1 MPLALSASA
10 LKSRLTTAKTRG
22 AGNGD
27 LMTLTELP
35 SFVRNELGLTGLLL
49 TTDLL
54 VGADRS
60 RLMHVLECADKAAC
74 PVLALAEVNPL
85 PLADPDDR
93 KADAAV
99 ERCLRVA
106 QAAHWMGCS
115 AFAVPVL
122 GVDTEEAMELAAERL
137 KGVARKAEKLDLNL
151 CISPCVGLTKTP
163 EKVGELLKKIGG
175 FRIGTMP
182 DFAAAAGSA
191 DKIAYLRR
199 LVPYASMVI
208 ASGVKFELAGGGK
221 GEAAPAKRKAAPPA
235 AAPPPVPP
243 APAAKP
249 KGKAK
254 AKVVEEVEDEPPA
267 PVEVKHTAYDIKE
280 MASVLVSVG
289 YEGPIAI
296 DFRGTG
302 DPVPGIMHIKGVL
315 ERLFDSGVD
324 DDDVLSLL
332 AGDLGELGEIDE
344 VEDDEAK
351 GDKAE

>member
-22 AGNGD
+22 AGNAG

-54 VGADRS
+54 VGADRT

-74 PVLALAEVNPL
+74 PVLAIAEVNPL
-85 PLADPDDR
+85 PLADADDR

-122 GVDTEEAMELAAERL
+122 APDTEDALEQAADRL
-137 KGVARKAEKLDLNL
+137 KSVARKAEKLDLNL
-151 CISPCVGLTKTP
+151 CISPAAGLTKTP
-163 EKVGELLKKIGG
+163 ERVGELLKKIGG

-182 DFAAAAGSA
+182 DFAAAADSA
-191 DKIAYLRR
+191 DRIAYLRR
-199 LVPYASMVI
+199 LVPYASMVL
-208 ASGVKFELAGGGK
+208 ATGVKFEAVG
-221 GEAAPAKRKAAPPA
+221 
-235 AAPPPVPP
+235 
-243 APAAKP
+243 APAAKAEAEP
-249 KGKAK
+249 KGKASK
-254 AKVVEEVEDEPPA
+254 AKGRGKAKPVEPDDDEPGV
-267 PVEVKHTAYDIKE
+267 PVEVRHTAYELRE

-315 ERLFDSGVD
+315 ERLIDMGVE
-324 DDDVLSLL
+324 DDDVLSILSSE
-332 AGDLGELGEIDE
+332 LGELDE
-344 VEDDEAK
+344 VDDEEAK
-351 GDKAE
+351 EGKED

>member
-22 AGNGD
+22 VGNSD

-54 VGADRS
+54 VGADRA
-60 RLMHVLECADKAAC
+60 RLMHVLESADKAAC

-122 GVDTEEAMELAAERL
+122 GADTEEAMDLAAERL

-151 CISPCVGLTKTP
+151 CIAPCVGLTKTP

-182 DFAAAAGSA
+182 DFAGAAGSA

-199 LVPYASMVI
+199 LVPYASMVV
-208 ASGVKFELAGGGK
+208 ASGVKFEPVGAGD
-221 GEAAPAKRKAAPPA
+221 APATKRNAPA
-235 AAPPPVPP
+235 AAK
-243 APAAKP
+243 A

-254 AKVVEEVEDEPPA
+254 AKVVDEPDDEPA
-267 PVEVKHTAYDIKE
+267 PAPIEVRHTAYDIKE

-296 DFRGTG
+296 DYRGTG
-302 DPVPGIMHIKGVL
+302 DPVPGILNIKSVL
-315 ERLFDSGVD
+315 ERLFDTGVE

-344 VEDDEAK
+344 IEDEESK
-351 GDKAE
+351 GEKAE

>member
-22 AGNGD
+22 AGNAN

-54 VGADRS
+54 VGADRT
-60 RLMHVLECADKAAC
+60 RLMHILESADKAAC
-74 PVLALAEVNPL
+74 PVLAIAEVNPL
-85 PLADPDDR
+85 ALADPDDR
-93 KADAAV
+93 KGDAAV

-122 GVDTEEAMELAAERL
+122 APDNEDAMEQAADRL

-151 CISPCVGLTKTP
+151 CISPAAGLTKTP

-182 DFAAAAGSA
+182 DFAAAADSV
-191 DKIAYLRR
+191 DRIAYLRR
-199 LVPYASMVI
+199 LVPYASMVV
-208 ASGVKFELAGGGK
+208 ASGVKFEPAGGAGGGS
-221 GEAAPAKRKAAPPA
+221 GTKAEPTPK
-235 AAPPPVPP
+235 
-243 APAAKP
+243 AKP
-249 KGKAK
+249 ASKAKGRGKAK
-254 AKVVEEVEDEPPA
+254 VEDPEDEPPA
-267 PVEVKHTAYDIKE
+267 PAPIEVKHTAYDIRE
-280 MASVLVSVG
+280 LASVLVSVG

-296 DFRGTG
+296 DHRGSG
-302 DPVPGIMHIKGVL
+302 DPVPGILNIKGIL
-315 ERLFDSGVD
+315 ERLFDTGVD
-324 DDDVLSLL
+324 DDDVLSVLTSE
-332 AGDLGELGEIDE
+332 LGELDE
-344 VEDDEAK
+344 VEDEEAK
-351 GDKAE
+351 DGKEE

>member
-1 MPLALSASA
+1 MGGVPFFRMPLALSASA

-22 AGNGD
+22 AGGGD

-35 SFVRNELGLTGLLL
+35 AFVRNELGLTGLLL

-60 RLMHVLECADKAAC
+60 RLMQVLECADKAAC

-93 KADAAV
+93 MADAAV

-122 GVDTEEAMELAAERL
+122 GRDNDEALELAAERL
-137 KGVARKAEKLDLNL
+137 KVVARKAEKLDLNL
-151 CISPCVGLTKTP
+151 CISPTVGLTKTP

-182 DFAAAAGSA
+182 DFAAAAESA
-191 DKIAYLRR
+191 DRIAYLRR
-199 LVPYASMVI
+199 LVPYASMVV
-208 ASGVKFELAGGGK
+208 ASGIKFEVVGGK
-221 GEAAPAKRKAAPPA
+221 ETAKPA
-235 AAPPPVPP
+235 AE
-243 APAAKP
+243 KP
-249 KGKAK
+249 KGKGKK
-254 AKVVEEVEDEPPA
+254 AKVEE
-267 PVEVKHTAYDIKE
+267 PVEPVDVGPVQVKHSAYDLKE
-280 MASVLVSVG
+280 LASVLVSVG

-296 DFRGTG
+296 DYRGGG
-302 DPVPGIMHIKGVL
+302 DPVPGILHIKGVL
-315 ERLFDSGVD
+315 EKMFDSGVED
-324 DDDVLSLL
+324 DDILSILS
-332 AGDLGELGEIDE
+332 GEIGELDE
-344 VEDDEAK
+344 VEDEELKDGKE
-351 GDKAE
+351 E

>member
-1 MPLALSASA
+1 LGIPFRRMPLALSASA
-10 LKSRLTTAKTRG
+10 LKSRLTTSKTRG
-22 AGNGD
+22 AGGGD

-35 SFVRNELGLTGLLL
+35 AFVRNELGLTGLLL

-54 VGADRS
+54 VGADRA
-60 RLMHVLECADKAAC
+60 RLMHVLESADKAAC

-93 KADAAV
+93 KADVAV

-122 GVDTEEAMELAAERL
+122 APDTEEGMELAADRL

-151 CISPCVGLTKTP
+151 CIAPAGGLTKTP

-199 LVPYASMVI
+199 LVPYASMVV
-208 ASGVKFELAGGGK
+208 ASGVKFETVKGGD
-221 GEAAPAKRKAAPPA
+221 EPAKAKG
-235 AAPPPVPP
+235 
-243 APAAKP
+243 AAKP
-249 KGKAK
+249 KAKGKGKA
-254 AKVVEEVEDEPPA
+254 AVEDVEEPPPA
-267 PVEVKHTAYDIKE
+267 PIEVKHTAYDIKE

-296 DFRGTG
+296 DYRGSG
-302 DPVPGIMHIKGVL
+302 DPIPGILHIKGVL
-315 ERLFDSGVD
+315 ERLFDSGVED
-324 DDDVLSLL
+324 EDVLSLL

-344 VEDDEAK
+344 PEEDETKDA
-351 GDKAE
+351 KAE

>member
-1 MPLALSASA
+1 MGGGCTFPRMPLALSASA
-10 LKSRLTTAKTRG
+10 LKSRLTPAKTRG
-22 AGNGD
+22 AGNAG

-54 VGADRS
+54 VGADRT

-74 PVLALAEVNPL
+74 PVLAIAEVNPL
-85 PLADPDDR
+85 PLADQDDR

-115 AFAVPVL
+115 AFAIPVL
-122 GVDTEEAMELAAERL
+122 APDTEEAMEMAADRL
-137 KGVARKAEKLDLNL
+137 KSVARKAEKLDLNL
-151 CISPCVGLTKTP
+151 CISPAAGLTKTP

-182 DFAAAAGSA
+182 DFAAAADSA
-191 DKIAYLRR
+191 DRIAYLRR
-199 LVPYASMVI
+199 LVPYASMVL
-208 ASGVKFELAGGGK
+208 AAGVKFEQVGGK
-221 GEAAPAKRKAAPPA
+221 PEAESKGKGAGKAKG
-235 AAPPPVPP
+235 
-243 APAAKP
+243 

-254 AKVVEEVEDEPPA
+254 VEDEADSAPTG
-267 PVEVKHTAYDIKE
+267 PVEVKHTAYDIRE

-296 DFRGTG
+296 DYRGTG
-302 DPVPGIMHIKGVL
+302 DPVPGILHIKGVL
-315 ERLFDSGVD
+315 ERLFNSGVD
-324 DDDVLSLL
+324 DEDDVLSVLTSE
-332 AGDLGELGEIDE
+332 LGELDEIEDE
-344 VEDDEAK
+344 ETKEGK
-351 GDKAE
+351 EE

>member
-22 AGNGD
+22 AGNSG

-54 VGADRS
+54 VGADRT
-60 RLMHVLECADKAAC
+60 RLMHLLECADKAAC
-74 PVLALAEVNPL
+74 PVLAIAEVNPL

-122 GVDTEEAMELAAERL
+122 APDTEDAMEQAADRL
-137 KGVARKAEKLDLNL
+137 KSVARKAEKLDLNL
-151 CISPCVGLTKTP
+151 CISPAAGLTKTP
-163 EKVGELLKKIGG
+163 ERVGELLKKIGG

-182 DFAAAAGSA
+182 DFAAAADSA
-191 DKIAYLRR
+191 DRIAYLRR
-199 LVPYASMVI
+199 LVPYASMVL
-208 ASGVKFELAGGGK
+208 ATGVKFEAVG
-221 GEAAPAKRKAAPPA
+221 APPA
-235 AAPPPVPP
+235 KAEAE
-243 APAAKP
+243 P
-249 KGKAK
+249 KGKGSKGKGRGK
-254 AKVVEEVEDEPPA
+254 AKPVELDDDETDV
-267 PVEVKHTAYDIKE
+267 PVEVRHTAYELRE

-315 ERLFDSGVD
+315 ERLFDLGVE
-324 DDDVLSLL
+324 DDDVLSILSSE
-332 AGDLGELGEIDE
+332 LGELDE
-344 VEDDEAK
+344 VDDEDGK
-351 GDKAE
+351 EGKED

>member
-22 AGNGD
+22 AGNSN

-35 SFVRNELGLTGLLL
+35 AFVRNELGLTGLLL

-60 RLMHVLECADKAAC
+60 RLMHILESADKAAC
-74 PVLALAEVNPL
+74 PVLAIAEVNPL

-93 KADAAV
+93 KADVAV

-122 GVDTEEAMELAAERL
+122 AADTEDAMEQAADRL

-151 CISPCVGLTKTP
+151 CISPSAGLTKTP

-182 DFAAAAGSA
+182 DFAAAADSA

-199 LVPYASMVI
+199 LVPYASMVV
-208 ASGVKFELAGGGK
+208 ASGVKFEPVSGAATAK
-221 GEAAPAKRKAAPPA
+221 SEPKAKAAAPAKAKGKSRAAKPEPEDET
-235 AAPPPVPP
+235 PP
-243 APAAKP
+243 APGP
-249 KGKAK
+249 I
-254 AKVVEEVEDEPPA
+254 D
-267 PVEVKHTAYDIKE
+267 VKHTAYDIRE

-315 ERLFDSGVD
+315 ERLFDIGVE
-324 DDDVLSLL
+324 DDDVLSVLTSE
-332 AGDLGELGEIDE
+332 LGELDE
-344 VEDDEAK
+344 VEDEETKDGKE
-351 GDKAE
+351 E

>member
-22 AGNGD
+22 AGNAN

-54 VGADRS
+54 VGADRT
-60 RLMHVLECADKAAC
+60 RLMHILESADKAAC
-74 PVLALAEVNPL
+74 PVLAIAEVNPL
-85 PLADPDDR
+85 ALADPDDR
-93 KADAAV
+93 KGDAAV

-122 GVDTEEAMELAAERL
+122 APDNEDAMEQAADRL

-151 CISPCVGLTKTP
+151 CIAPAAGLTKTP

-182 DFAAAAGSA
+182 DFAAAADSA
-191 DKIAYLRR
+191 DRIAYLRR

-208 ASGVKFELAGGGK
+208 ASGVKFEPVGG
-221 GEAAPAKRKAAPPA
+221 ASAKAE
-235 AAPPPVPP
+235 P
-243 APAAKP
+243 APKAKP
-249 KGKAK
+249 AGKAKGKAK
-254 AKVVEEVEDEPPA
+254 AKVEEPEDEPPA
-267 PVEVKHTAYDIKE
+267 PAPIEVKHTAYDIRE
-280 MASVLVSVG
+280 LASVLVSVG

-296 DFRGTG
+296 DFRGSG
-302 DPVPGIMHIKGVL
+302 DPVPGILNIKGVL
-315 ERLFDSGVD
+315 ERLFDTGVD
-324 DDDVLSLL
+324 DDDVLSVLTSE
-332 AGDLGELGEIDE
+332 LGELDE
-344 VEDDEAK
+344 VEDEEAK
-351 GDKAE
+351 DGKEE